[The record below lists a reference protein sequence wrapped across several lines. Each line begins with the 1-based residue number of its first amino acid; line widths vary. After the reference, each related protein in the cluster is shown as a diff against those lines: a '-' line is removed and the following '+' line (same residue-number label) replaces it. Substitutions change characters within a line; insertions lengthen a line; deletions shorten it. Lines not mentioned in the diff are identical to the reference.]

1 MKLIVD
7 ENLLSFKV
15 LEQKIF
21 DYVCELGR
29 QITQQILEAADGKD
43 STALDSTIETSTTA
57 PRSAEQIMEQMKEE
71 EKAKKESSMNI
82 FWSRSI
88 KQNSKIL
95 PSVF

>member
-1 MKLIVD
+1 MR
-7 ENLLSFKV
+7 KV
-15 LEQKIF
+15 
-21 DYVCELGR
+21 
-29 QITQQILEAADGKD
+29 
-43 STALDSTIETSTTA
+43 TI
-57 PRSAEQIMEQMKEE
+57 PK